1 MSVEVLAKNARSG
14 SRRLC
19 GLEAEARADI
29 IRHLASSLLSSHAE
43 IMEANDRDL
52 RGARA
57 RGGEWGLENLAV
69 SSWICK
75 H

>member
-1 MSVEVLAKNARSG
+1 MQGTSVEVLAKNARSG

-57 RGGEWGLENLAV
+57 RGGEAAQWGLLFNV
-69 SSWICK
+69 
-75 H
+75 

>member
-1 MSVEVLAKNARSG
+1 MQGTSVEVLAKNARSG

-29 IRHLASSLLSSHAE
+29 IRHLASSLLSSNAE

-57 RGGEWGLENLAV
+57 RGGQ
-69 SSWICK
+69 
-75 H
+75 